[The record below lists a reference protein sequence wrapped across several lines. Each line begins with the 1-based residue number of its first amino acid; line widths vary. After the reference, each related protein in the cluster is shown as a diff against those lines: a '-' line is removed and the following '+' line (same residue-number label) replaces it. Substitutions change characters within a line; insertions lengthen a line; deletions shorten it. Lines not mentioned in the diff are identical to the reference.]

1 MLKNE
6 RGKRVEL
13 APMHRE
19 WHEFIRRCIDNGNH
33 HIGILAP
40 FRHGKTAQI
49 CIGYTLWAVAQN
61 PNIRVKILCNIDKI
75 AKDRVSAIKQYV
87 EHDNDFNTINPNL
100 KGTSDNWSKHS
111 FTVTREAIL
120 ADETVV
126 AHGVSGSGTGGA
138 CDLLILDDICDMNNT
153 MHDLER
159 QRVADLI
166 NNVWL
171 TRGEPGSVTLSI
183 STAWH
188 LEDIIHQM
196 MKNPQFRFLIQ
207 RISEDMTGIEQVETT
222 GHNFKFVQELFIEN
236 PTFKKIPLWESRWH
250 TESLRERR
258 IQIGSVA
265 YERGYRQ
272 NAFTSTARTFQ
283 YFVNTLE
290 PVRLPERTSEWKF
303 FGGVDLSSSSRPGN
317 IMVTVGV
324 KETNRKIEKWFWN
337 VIRYKGEM
345 LGFITEVLNCYTKFH
360 HSIVMIENNSMQGE
374 LIKLIQTKDRLNEQP

>member
-1 MLKNE
+1 
-6 RGKRVEL
+6 
-13 APMHRE
+13 
-19 WHEFIRRCIDNGNH
+19 
-33 HIGILAP
+33 
-40 FRHGKTAQI
+40 
-49 CIGYTLWAVAQN
+49 
-61 PNIRVKILCNIDKI
+61 
-75 AKDRVSAIKQYV
+75 
-87 EHDNDFNTINPNL
+87 
-100 KGTSDNWSKHS
+100 
-111 FTVTREAIL
+111 
-120 ADETVV
+120 
-126 AHGVSGSGTGGA
+126 
-138 CDLLILDDICDMNNT
+138 

-272 NAFTSTARTFQ
+272 NAFTSTAGTFQ
-283 YFVNTLE
+283 YFCL
-290 PVRLPERTSEWKF
+290 LYTSPSPRDRQKSRMP
-303 FGGVDLSSSSRPGN
+303 SSA
-317 IMVTVGV
+317 
-324 KETNRKIEKWFWN
+324 
-337 VIRYKGEM
+337 
-345 LGFITEVLNCYTKFH
+345 
-360 HSIVMIENNSMQGE
+360 
-374 LIKLIQTKDRLNEQP
+374 